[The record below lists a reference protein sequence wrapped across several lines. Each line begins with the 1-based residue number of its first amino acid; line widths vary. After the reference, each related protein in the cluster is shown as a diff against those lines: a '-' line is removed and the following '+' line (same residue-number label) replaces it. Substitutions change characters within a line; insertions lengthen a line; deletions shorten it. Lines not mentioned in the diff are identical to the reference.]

1 MDVIISAAFGIEAN
15 PQDNPD
21 DPVAV
26 AARNSMNRNMFE
38 RILLTVL
45 SIMPFGTR
53 IISMFPN
60 LLMANSVPLLKIAEE
75 MVNTKRAGNA
85 NLSKKVIFC
94 ILVIIG

>member
-94 ILVIIG
+94 ILIIIG

>member
-85 NLSKKVIFC
+85 NLSRKVFFC
-94 ILVIIG
+94 ILIIIG

>member
-38 RILLTVL
+38 RILLSVL

-85 NLSKKVIFC
+85 NLSRKV
-94 ILVIIG
+94 

>member
-26 AARNSMNRNMFE
+26 AARNSMTRNMFE
-38 RILLTVL
+38 RILLSVL

-85 NLSKKVIFC
+85 NLSRKV
-94 ILVIIG
+94 